1 MNRNVLLFSF
11 FFCLFTSSL
20 FSQIAP
26 NINCTVKGLV
36 MDSVSKE
43 SIPYATISI
52 STVEKPDVF
61 IKRIASGVKGDFELP
76 VNKTGDYRISFESVG
91 MKKHTRTITINPE
104 QKSLNLGKITM
115 AAANKNLAEVT
126 VTALK
131 PLIKVDLDKI
141 TYDIKSDPEA
151 KSTTTLDMLRKVPMV
166 TVDGDDKIQLKG
178 SSSFKVYINGKPSGM
193 MTKNASLSL
202 KSMPASSVK
211 SIEVITE
218 PGAKYDAEG
227 LGGIINIVTD
237 KALTGITGTIRA
249 GIDSRGGNNS
259 GLYFS
264 SKVGKFGLT
273 ANLNYNVQKN
283 PQSTSFNERENL
295 NSQSVNFVT
304 QDTHSNSNYN
314 YGYGS
319 IEASYELDSLNLV
332 SFSMNGNLGGS
343 TINSTGKT
351 SMLDNNR
358 DTLSAFS
365 QKLYSSGNW
374 GGVDMSLD
382 YQRTFK
388 KPDQL
393 FTLSYRYSHTPDNSD
408 NNSYLTGLRNYI
420 GSTQHTQSEAKG
432 DEHTFQSDYS
442 EPFNKMHVVE
452 FGAKFILRLNN
463 SVNSYTQQ
471 NPDTK
476 LWEPIANRPEN
487 NLDQT
492 QDILGAYGSYT
503 LKLKK
508 LSLRAGLRYE
518 QTWSNVLLTDTN
530 FHFNFQN
537 LIPSVTMSYKFNE
550 SSSVRLSYNQR
561 ISRPGIWYLNP
572 YVDNSN
578 PNAIQQGNPDLSPEI
593 SNSFSV
599 NFSNIT
605 PKLTVNTNLY
615 TAFTNNSIE
624 RVSSLLNDSTTFT
637 TFKNIGL
644 STRSGLSLSV
654 NWQPSK
660 LLRINGNG
668 SCVYVN
674 MSTNDGSGIKN
685 KGVNYSFQSG
695 LQYTLPFELKFS
707 MNGGYS
713 SPNVSLQGNY
723 SGYYYYNTS
732 LSHDFFN
739 KKLNVNLRATNFIT
753 KFRDFTSSMA
763 TNDYKSNSIYSN
775 VYRNVGVTVVY
786 SFGKLKEQI
795 KKVQRTIENSDIKGG
810 GQSGGG
816 GQ

>member
-1 MNRNVLLFSF
+1 MNRKVLLLAF
-11 FFCLFTSSL
+11 FFCLFTFTLSSKTP
-20 FSQIAP
+20 P
-26 NINCTVKGLV
+26 NLNFTVKGLV

-43 SIPYATISI
+43 SIPYVTISI
-52 STVEKPDVF
+52 ATVAKPNEYL
-61 IKRIASGVKGDFELP
+61 KRIASGAKGDFELA
-76 VNKTGDYRISFESVG
+76 VSATGDYRISFESVG
-91 MKKHTRTITINPE
+91 MTKHTRTITVSPE
-104 QKSLNLGKITM
+104 QKTLNLGKIVM
-115 AAANKNLAEVT
+115 AASNKSLSEVT

-141 TYDIKSDPEA
+141 TYDMKSDPEA

-193 MTKNASLSL
+193 MTKNASQAL

-237 KALTGITGTIRA
+237 KALTGITGTVRA
-249 GIDSRGGNNS
+249 GTDTRGGNNG

-273 ANLNYNVQKN
+273 ANLNYNDQKN
-283 PQSTSFNERENL
+283 PQNTYFNERENL
-295 NSQSVNFVT
+295 NPQSVKFTT
-304 QDTHSNSNYN
+304 QDSRSKSSYN
-314 YGYGS
+314 FGYGS
-319 IEASYELDSLNLV
+319 IEASYEIDSLNLI
-332 SFSMNGNLGGS
+332 SYSLNGNLGGN
-343 TINSTGKT
+343 TTNSTGKT
-351 SMLDNNR
+351 SMLDINR

-365 QKLYSSGNW
+365 QQLYSSGNW
-374 GGVDMSLD
+374 GGVDMSVD

-408 NNSYLTGLRNYI
+408 NTSDLTGIHNYT
-420 GSTQHTQSEAKG
+420 GSKQHTLSEARG

-442 EPFNKMHVVE
+442 EPFNKIHVVE

-463 SVNSYTQQ
+463 STNSYLQQ
-471 NPDTK
+471 NPGSEA
-476 LWEPIANRPEN
+476 WVPIVNRPEN

-537 LIPSVTMSYKFNE
+537 LIPSVTMSYKFSE
-550 SSSVRLSYNQR
+550 STSVRLSYNQR

-572 YVDNSN
+572 FVDNSN
-578 PNAIQQGNPDLSPEI
+578 PSAIQQGNPDLNPEI

-605 PKLTVNTNLY
+605 PKLTINTNLY

-668 SCVYVN
+668 SGGYVN
-674 MSTNDGSGIKN
+674 MSTNDGSGLKN
-685 KGVNYSFQSG
+685 KGANYGFQAG
-695 LQYTLPFELKFS
+695 VQYTLPYELKWS
-707 MNGGYS
+707 MNGGYY

-723 SGYYYYNTS
+723 SGYYYYNAS
-732 LSHDFFN
+732 LSHDFFK
-739 KKLNVNLRATNFIT
+739 KKLNVNLRASNFIT
-753 KFRDFTSSMA
+753 NSRSSNSSMSTA
-763 TNDYKSNSIYSN
+763 EYKSNSTYTY
-775 VYRNVGVTVVY
+775 VYRNFGVTVVY

-795 KKVQRTIENSDIKGG
+795 KKVQRTIENSDVKGG
-810 GQSGGG
+810 GQSSGG

>member
-1 MNRNVLLFSF
+1 MNRKVLLLAF
-11 FFCLFTSSL
+11 FFCLFTFTLSSKTP
-20 FSQIAP
+20 P
-26 NINCTVKGLV
+26 NLNFTVKGLV

-43 SIPYATISI
+43 SIPYVTISI
-52 STVEKPDVF
+52 ATVAKPNEYL
-61 IKRIASGVKGDFELP
+61 KRIASGAKGDFELA
-76 VNKTGDYRISFESVG
+76 VSATGDYRISFESVG
-91 MKKHTRTITINPE
+91 MTKHTRTITVSPE
-104 QKSLNLGKITM
+104 QKTLNLGKIIL
-115 AAANKNLAEVT
+115 AASNKSLSEVT

-141 TYDIKSDPEA
+141 TYDMKSDPEA

-193 MTKNASLSL
+193 MTKNASQAL

-237 KALTGITGTIRA
+237 KALTGITGTVRA
-249 GIDSRGGNNS
+249 GTDTRGGNNG

-273 ANLNYNVQKN
+273 ANLNYNDQKN
-283 PQSTSFNERENL
+283 PQNTYFNERENL
-295 NSQSVNFVT
+295 NPQSVKFTT
-304 QDTHSNSNYN
+304 QDSRSKSSYN
-314 YGYGS
+314 FGYGS
-319 IEASYELDSLNLV
+319 IEASYEIDSLNLI
-332 SFSMNGNLGGS
+332 SYSLNGNLGGN
-343 TINSTGKT
+343 TTNSTGKT
-351 SMLDNNR
+351 SMLDINR

-365 QKLYSSGNW
+365 QQLYSSGNW
-374 GGVDMSLD
+374 GGVDMSVD

-408 NNSYLTGLRNYI
+408 NTSDLTGIHNYT
-420 GSTQHTQSEAKG
+420 GSKQHTLSEARG

-442 EPFNKMHVVE
+442 EPFNKIHVVE

-463 SVNSYTQQ
+463 STNSYLQQ
-471 NPDTK
+471 NPGSEA
-476 LWEPIANRPEN
+476 WVPIVNRPEN

-537 LIPSVTMSYKFNE
+537 LIPSVTMSYKFSE
-550 SSSVRLSYNQR
+550 STSVRLSYNQR

-572 YVDNSN
+572 FVDNSN
-578 PNAIQQGNPDLSPEI
+578 PSAIQQGNPDLNPEI

-605 PKLTVNTNLY
+605 PKLTINTNLY

-668 SCVYVN
+668 SGGYVN
-674 MSTNDGSGIKN
+674 MSTNDGSGLKN
-685 KGVNYSFQSG
+685 KGANYGFQAG
-695 LQYTLPFELKFS
+695 VQYTLPYELKWS
-707 MNGGYS
+707 MNGGYY

-723 SGYYYYNTS
+723 SGYYYYNAS
-732 LSHDFFN
+732 LSHDFFK
-739 KKLNVNLRATNFIT
+739 KKLNVNLRASNFIT
-753 KFRDFTSSMA
+753 NSRSSNSSMSTA
-763 TNDYKSNSIYSN
+763 EYKSNSTYTY
-775 VYRNVGVTVVY
+775 VYRNFGVTVVY

-795 KKVQRTIENSDIKGG
+795 KKVQRTIENSDVKGG
-810 GQSGGG
+810 GQSSGG

>member
-1 MNRNVLLFSF
+1 MNRKVLLFTF
-11 FFCLFTSSL
+11 FLCLFTFSLSSKTP
-20 FSQIAP
+20 P
-26 NINCTVKGLV
+26 NLNFTVKGLV
-36 MDSVSKE
+36 TDSVSKE
-43 SIPYATISI
+43 SIPYVTISI
-52 STVEKPDVF
+52 ATVEKPDVYL
-61 IKRIASGVKGDFELP
+61 KRIASGAKGDFELA
-76 VNKTGDYRISFESVG
+76 VTNTGNYRISFESVG
-91 MKKHTRTITINPE
+91 MTKHTRTITLSPE
-104 QKSLNLGKITM
+104 QKTLNLGKITL
-115 AAANKNLAEVT
+115 AASNKNLSEVT

-193 MTKNASLSL
+193 MTRNASQAL
-202 KSMPASSVK
+202 KSMPATSVK

-237 KALTGITGTIRA
+237 KALTGITGTVRA
-249 GIDSRGGNNS
+249 GTDTRGSNNG

-264 SKVGKFGLT
+264 SKLGKFGLT
-273 ANLNYNVQKN
+273 ANLNYNDQKN
-283 PQSTSFNERENL
+283 PQNTYFNERENL
-295 NSQSVNFVT
+295 KPQSVSFIT
-304 QDTHSNSNYN
+304 QNSRSNSSYN
-314 YGYGS
+314 FGYGS
-319 IEASYELDSLNLV
+319 IEASYEIDSLNLI
-332 SFSMNGNLGGS
+332 SYSLNGNLGGS
-343 TINSTGKT
+343 TNNSSGKT
-351 SMLDNNR
+351 AMLDSNR
-358 DTLSAFS
+358 DTLSAFN
-365 QKLYSSGNW
+365 QQLYSTGNW

-408 NNSYLTGLRNYI
+408 NNSDLTGLHNYT
-420 GSTQHTQSEAKG
+420 SSKQHTQSEARG

-442 EPFNKMHVVE
+442 EPFHKIHVIE

-463 SVNSYTQQ
+463 SNNTYMQQ
-471 NPDTK
+471 IPGSAA
-476 LWEPIANRPEN
+476 WVPIVSRPEN

-518 QTWSNVLLTDTN
+518 QTWSNVLLTDTS
-530 FHFNFQN
+530 FKFNFQN

-578 PNAIQQGNPDLSPEI
+578 PSAIQQGNPDLNPEI

-605 PKLTVNTNLY
+605 PKLTINTNLY

-668 SCVYVN
+668 SGGYVN
-674 MSTNDGSGIKN
+674 MSTNDGSGLKN
-685 KGVNYSFQSG
+685 KGVNYGFQAG
-695 LQYTLPFELKFS
+695 VQYTLPYELKLS

-713 SPNVSLQGNY
+713 SPNISLQGNY

-739 KKLNVNLRATNFIT
+739 KKLNVNLRASNFIT
-753 KFRDFTSSMA
+753 KTRSFNSSMA
-763 TNDYKSNSIYSN
+763 TTEYKSNTIYSY
-775 VYRNVGVTVVY
+775 VFRNFGVTVVY

-810 GQSGGG
+810 GQSNGG